1 VDCPEITQ
9 ELQLYNQHKTNNTL
23 HLLESSSSQ
32 NRLKVISLLL
42 LQNKIYPV
50 LFMNV
55 AQSRESKAGK
65 SFINEMEAQYI
76 IQFLSFLVQK
86 RILIPPTKT
95 GAISAAVNSSSSSAP
110 PLTVAII
117 SPYKAQVRNI
127 QNKCFNSPV
136 LQPFFNKQQQSG
148 NTIPTV
154 PLIEINTVDGFQGRE
169 KDIVL
174 ISTVRANSSSSSS
187 QNSGINNGNSG
198 NNRSSIVSRIGFVSD
213 ERRLNVAITRAK
225 KSLIIFGHKDTLMVD
240 SVWREMI
247 NSLKDRNRIVTPQ
260 EMNLSL

>member
-42 LQNKIYPV
+42 LQNKIFPV
-50 LFMNV
+50 LFMNI

-95 GAISAAVNSSSSSAP
+95 GAISAATNSSSSATP

-136 LQPFFNKQQQSG
+136 LQPFFNKQQQNG

-174 ISTVRANSSSSSS
+174 ISTVRANSSSSS
-187 QNSGINNGNSG
+187 QNNGNNNG
-198 NNRSSIVSRIGFVSD
+198 TNNNNRSSIVSRIGFVSD